1 LTRCA
6 KIVATLGPASST
18 EETFREL
25 VRAGLDVARLNFSH
39 GSHEQKAELIAMVR
53 KVAKEEGKPVC
64 ILADLQGPKIR
75 TGVLVGHKPVLLEAG
90 KRLVITPEPME
101 GTAERV
107 STVFTTLA
115 ENVTAGT
122 QILLSDGLI
131 ELRVVE
137 VQGADV
143 VTEIVNGG
151 MLGEKKGINLPGVA
165 IKVPS
170 LTEKD
175 EEDLVFAIKAGCD
188 TIAVSFVQTAD
199 DVRYAKRKIAE
210 LGSAA
215 WVIAKLEKPQAI
227 DHLDSILEASDAI
240 MVARGD
246 LGVEMPPEQVPAIQK
261 HIIRRAAE
269 YRKPVITATQMLE
282 SMIENPRPTR
292 AEVSDVANAIYD
304 GSDAVMLSAES
315 AAGKYPV
322 ESVAMMAKI
331 VVETEAQMHKE
342 PVPFEA
348 RKRRSLTVPETICE
362 CMAHSAQDMDLAAI
376 AIFTETGNTAR
387 LLSKYRPEAP
397 IYALSPDEAVVH
409 RTMLLWGTYP
419 IQCDRFMGTDKL
431 VETAEEILEQRGFV
445 KARQVVGIVAGTATK
460 TGATNFMR
468 LHLVG
473 DR

>member
-1 LTRCA
+1 LT
-6 KIVATLGPASST
+6 VQ
-18 EETFREL
+18 L

-39 GSHEQKAELIAMVR
+39 GSHEQKSELIAMVR
-53 KVAKEEGKPVC
+53 KVAKEENKPIC

-75 TGVLVGHKPVLLEAG
+75 TGVLVDHKPVLLHAG
-90 KRLVITPEPME
+90 KQLVITPEQIE
-101 GTAERV
+101 GTAARV

-115 ENVTAGT
+115 ENLKPGDQV
-122 QILLSDGLI
+122 LLSDGLI
-131 ELRVVE
+131 ELRVLSL
-137 VQGADV
+137 QGADV
-143 VTEIVNGG
+143 VTEIINGG

-199 DVRYAKRKIAE
+199 DVRYAKSRIAA
-210 LGSAA
+210 LGSDA

-227 DHLDSILEASDAI
+227 DHLDSILEAADAI

-246 LGVEMPPEQVPAIQK
+246 LGVEVPPEKVPAIQK

-292 AEVSDVANAIYD
+292 AEASDVANAIYD
-304 GSDAVMLSAES
+304 GTDAVMLSAES

-322 ESVAMMAKI
+322 ESVAMMNKI
-331 VVETEAQMHKE
+331 VMETEAQMRLE
-342 PVPFEA
+342 PVTRHA
-348 RKRRSLTVPETICE
+348 HKRRTLTIPETICE
-362 CMAHSAQDMDLAAI
+362 CMAHSAQDLDLTAI
-376 AIFTETGNTAR
+376 AIFTESGNTAR
-387 LLSKYRPEAP
+387 LLSKYRPESP
-397 IYALSPDEAVVH
+397 IYALSPFESVVH
-409 RTMLLWGTYP
+409 RCMLLWGTFP
-419 IQCDRFMGTDKL
+419 IQCDRFTGTDKL
-431 VETAEEILEQRGFV
+431 VETAEEILEKGSYV
-445 KARQVVGIVAGTATK
+445 KSKQVVGIVAGTATK

-468 LHLVG
+468 LHLIG